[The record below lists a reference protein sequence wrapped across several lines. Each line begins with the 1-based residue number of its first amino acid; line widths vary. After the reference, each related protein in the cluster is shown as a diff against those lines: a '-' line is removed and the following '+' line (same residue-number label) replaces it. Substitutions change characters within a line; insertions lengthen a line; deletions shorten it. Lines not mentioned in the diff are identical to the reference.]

1 MFLGE
6 RSTLSPGDE
15 TPQSQPG
22 SCSAVECQAV
32 SKPLDT
38 DVPTGGR
45 DDKAKVSGLEVKS
58 QVKSCQV
65 ASV

>member
-22 SCSAVECQAV
+22 SCSALECQAV

-45 DDKAKVSGLEVKS
+45 DDKAKVSGLEVK
-58 QVKSCQV
+58 
-65 ASV
+65 